1 MLRKYILR
9 RFFQMVLVLFVV
21 SIVSFIAIELPPGDY
36 LTILQA
42 QLEEQQVTREQ
53 IEGTLKAMKERF
65 SLDQPSYIRYFRW
78 ISGVMRGDFGYS
90 FYMRDKVGKLIRGRI
105 VLTMVISILTLIFT
119 LIVAIPIGVYSAV
132 HQYAA
137 SDYFFTFLGFIGL
150 AIPNFLLALVVLFI
164 TVVVFGATSVG
175 GLFSPEY
182 ILVSWSVPKV
192 IDLLKHL
199 WLPVLIVGTAG
210 TAATTRVV
218 RAKMLDT
225 LGEPYIQT
233 ARMKGISERRVILK
247 HALRVAINPVITGVG
262 LSFPRIISGAT
273 ITAIVLTLP
282 TTGPLLLRALMAEDM
297 YLACSMLLLLTFA
310 LVIGNFLADLTLAWL
325 DPRIS
330 YG

>member
-65 SLDQPSYIRYFRW
+65 SLDQPSYVRYFRW
-78 ISGVMRGDFGYS
+78 IAGVMQGDFGYS
-90 FYMRDKVGKLIRGRI
+90 FFMRDKVGKLIGRRI

-119 LIVAIPIGVYSAV
+119 LTVAIPIGVYSAV
-132 HQYAA
+132 HQYSA

-164 TVVVFGATSVG
+164 AVVVFGATNIG

-262 LSFPRIISGAT
+262 LSFPSIISGAT
-273 ITAIVLTLP
+273 ITAVVLTLP